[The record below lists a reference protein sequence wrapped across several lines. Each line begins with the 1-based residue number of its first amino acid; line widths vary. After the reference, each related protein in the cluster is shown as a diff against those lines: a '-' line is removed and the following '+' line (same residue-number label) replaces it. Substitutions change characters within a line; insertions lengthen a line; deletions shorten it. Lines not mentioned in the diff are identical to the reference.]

1 MLALGLGAHD
11 AWAQSVSAEAKR
23 AYFGGYD
30 LDGSGFVSRDEYL
43 AYLQRGFDQLDRNAD
58 GVLDADE
65 LPVAQRGRRATRRA
79 DHRAAVLRTF
89 ERLDRDRNGQLDMVE
104 LTSPP

>member
-1 MLALGLGAHD
+1 MLLLLIASGASG
-11 AWAQSVSAEAKR
+11 QNVSAEAKR
-23 AYFGGYD
+23 AYFGGFD
-30 LDGSGFVSRDEYL
+30 LDRDGFVSREEYL

-65 LPVAQRGRRATRRA
+65 LPVAQRGRRATRRG
-79 DHRAAVLRTF
+79 DHRASVLR
-89 ERLDRDRNGQLDMVE
+89 DRDRDGRLNLVE